1 MYAISQRKTLM
12 PVIAI
17 APCRA
22 MADYLESIRRA
33 GGEPL
38 ELNYERNNTMAVVE
52 RAHALL
58 LTGGG
63 DVDPV
68 LYGEAPHETF
78 QPSEA
83 GRDEYEVS
91 LIKAAAKAGMPI
103 FAICRG
109 MQVLNVALGG
119 TLVQDIPT
127 MVNGAVHHA
136 VLEPRYAIAH
146 EVWVAKG
153 SRLDELMGDKLEGE
167 TAQVNSRHH
176 QAVKTVAP
184 GWEVSATAP
193 DGVVEAIEQPGDVF
207 RLAVQW
213 HPENFWRTGEFRPLF
228 EGFVEAARK
237 VTR

>member
-1 MYAISQRKTLM
+1 M

-33 GGEPL
+33 GGEPV
-38 ELNYERNNTMAVVE
+38 ELDYQRDEPGDVV
-52 RAHALL
+52 RRSHGLL

-63 DVDPV
+63 DVDPT

-78 QPSEA
+78 QASEP
-83 GRDEYEVS
+83 GRDAYEVA
-91 LIKAAAKAGMPI
+91 LIRAAATSDLPI

-119 TLVQDIPT
+119 TLLQDIPS
-127 MVNGAVHHA
+127 MVNGAVHHT
-136 VLEPRYAIAH
+136 VSEPRYAIAH
-146 EVWVAKG
+146 EVWVASG
-153 SRLDELMGDKLEGE
+153 SRLDHLMGDTLEGE
-167 TAQVNSRHH
+167 TCQVNSRHH
-176 QAVKTVAP
+176 QAVKTVAA
-184 GWEVSATAP
+184 GWDVSGTAP
-193 DGVVEAIEQPGDVF
+193 DGVIEAIEQGGDLF

-228 EGFVEAARK
+228 EGFIEAAQK
-237 VTR
+237 LKG

>member
-1 MYAISQRKTLM
+1 M

-22 MADYLESIRRA
+22 MADYLESVRRA

-38 ELNYERNNTMAVVE
+38 ELDYQRDQASEVVG
-52 RAHALL
+52 RVNALM

-63 DVDPV
+63 DVDPS
-68 LYGEAPHETF
+68 LYGETPHATF
-78 QPSEA
+78 QPSEP
-83 GRDEYEVS
+83 GRDEYEIGLV
-91 LIKAAAKAGMPI
+91 KAATRAGLPI

-119 TLVQDIPT
+119 TLVQDIPS

-136 VLEPRYAIAH
+136 VPEPRYAIAH
-146 EVWVAKG
+146 EVWVATG
-153 SRLDELMGDKLEGE
+153 SRLDAIMADKLEGG
-167 TAQVNSRHH
+167 TCQVNSRHH

-184 GWEVSATAP
+184 GWDVSGTAP
-193 DGVVEAIEQPGDVF
+193 DGVIEAIEQPGEVL